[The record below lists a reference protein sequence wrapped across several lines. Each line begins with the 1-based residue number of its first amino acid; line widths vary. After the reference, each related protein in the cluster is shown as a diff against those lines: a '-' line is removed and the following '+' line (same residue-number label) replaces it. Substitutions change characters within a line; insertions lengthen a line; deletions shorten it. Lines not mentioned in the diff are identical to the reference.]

1 MAGKPKTP
9 KNDTLDQLKRVQADF
24 ENYVKRVEKERASM
38 QQEIRHNVIHDLLH
52 IIDDFH
58 HAVHNVN
65 NASQEELAQGVVTI
79 AKRLDKFLESQGVK
93 CIPCKGSPD
102 PFKHEVVLEV
112 DSKQSPGSIVQ
123 EIQPGYIIGD
133 KVLRYAKVSISRRK
147 Q

>member
-1 MAGKPKTP
+1 MVGKTKKT
-9 KNDTLDQLKRVQADF
+9 KNGTLDQLKRVQADF
-24 ENYVKRVEKERASM
+24 ENYVKRVEKERETS
-38 QQEIRHNVIHDLLH
+38 QQQIRHQVIHDLLH

-58 HAVHNVN
+58 HAVHNAT

-93 CIPCKGSPD
+93 CIQCKGKPD

-112 DSKQSPGSIVQ
+112 DSKQPEGTIVQ
-123 EIQPGYIIGD
+123 EVQTGYTIGD

-147 Q
+147 P